1 MISISVAALV
11 IWIIVGLLNLINCIN
26 HRKCLWSNYW
36 LAYSVLI
43 IALIN
48 QLVEKLV

>member
-1 MISISVAALV
+1 MISISVASLI
-11 IWIIVGLLNLINCIN
+11 IWMIVGLINLVNCVN
-26 HRKCLWSNYW
+26 HRKCSWADYW